1 MSALHHT
8 LETPPWGWR
17 LPLITHCFPCE
28 PCTVAPAVGGN
39 AIFGSSYGPPRITY
53 EPLDGEAQE
62 ESESDM
68 LPFAIDGDLAQAQ
81 EDSRQQL
88 AASRSSGG
96 IGVCIK

>member
-1 MSALHHT
+1 MIGALHHA
-8 LETPPWGWR
+8 LEAPPWGC
-17 LPLITHCFPCE
+17 LPFIAQCSLCE
-28 PCTVAPAVGGN
+28 PCTIVPAVGGN
-39 AIFGSSYGPPRITY
+39 AMFSSSYGPPRITY
-53 EPLDGEAQE
+53 EPLDSEAQD

-96 IGVCIK
+96 TGGCI